1 VFDQLDDLREK
12 PKVTPKLV
20 ALAILYVF
28 ILGVMV
34 GILIG
39 ELIGRGKWNW
49 GASGQVFLMGVL
61 LWKMIVPVFREIRVR
76 LKDQHAH

>member
-1 VFDQLDDLREK
+1 VFEQLEDLREK
-12 PKVTPKLV
+12 PRISPKQV

-28 ILGVMV
+28 IFGVMV

-39 ELIGRGKWNW
+39 ELIVRRRWNW

-61 LWKMIVPVFREIRVR
+61 LWRMIIPIFREIRVR
-76 LKDQHAH
+76 LKEQHAH